1 MNSDGVVVITVVALA
16 VDDLSYLEV
25 QFPDS
30 WCPVIRVLAGELQVA
45 QVLVLCNLGSVEE
58 GALRKDRM

>member
-1 MNSDGVVVITVVALA
+1 MVALA